1 MLDRIQASL
10 DALPPSERRV
20 ATLVLKNHEAF
31 SQMPIGDIA
40 LASHVSKPT
49 VVRFC
54 RSLGYQGFSDFKRCL
69 LQISS
74 TSGGV
79 HLIHRSVGEDE
90 RTPDL
95 MLKLVDAAIASLMN
109 YRKHASS
116 FAMDEAIE
124 AICGAHFSRGRILFF
139 GVGNSCVVA
148 RDARHKFLR
157 LGLATLMF
165 DDSHEQLMG
174 ATLCRENDVAIVFSN
189 SGRTK
194 DMLEVASIA
203 RRTGA
208 RVISVTASGS
218 PLESV
223 SDILLRADHNDGF
236 DKYLPTASR
245 LIHLMVVDV
254 LAVGVA
260 LKIGVSGLK
269 DRLTGIQGILM
280 AKRYA

>member
-1 MLDRIQASL
+1 VLDRIQASF
-10 DALPPSERRV
+10 DALSRSEQRV
-20 ATLVLKNHEAF
+20 ASLVLKSHETL
-31 SQMPIGDIA
+31 SRMSIGDIA
-40 LASHVSKPT
+40 LASNVSKPT

-54 RSLGYQGFSDFKRCL
+54 RSLGYQGFSDFKRCMVRVN
-69 LQISS
+69 S
-74 TSGGV
+74 TGGGV
-79 HLIHRSVGEDE
+79 HLIHRSVSEEE
-90 RTPDL
+90 RTSDM
-95 MLKLVDAAIASLMN
+95 MLKLVDAAIASLIN
-109 YRKHASS
+109 YRKDASS
-116 FAMDEAIE
+116 YSMELAIE
-124 AICGAHFSRGRILFF
+124 AICGAHFSRGRVLFF
-139 GVGNSCVVA
+139 GIGNSCVVA

-165 DDSHEQLMG
+165 DDGHEQLMG
-174 ATLCRENDVAIVFSN
+174 ASLCRENDVVIIFSN

-208 RVISVTASGS
+208 RVVSVTASGS

-245 LIHLMVVDV
+245 LLHLMVVDV

-269 DRLTGIQGILM
+269 ERLSGIQGILI